1 MNEEDLLIKQFKRH
15 KKLYIGL
22 FLFFIIVFSYE
33 LHYSIKQEQ
42 NKIKEY
48 NYEKQSE
55 YESISKENIK
65 YDKVQNDKESVE
77 ALFTKKTQKSTSS
90 DETEPI
96 YKRNGFVWN
105 PDTLKNIC
113 TGAQCTGF
121 LYSRNSALRY
131 AVVQGTDNEYYLNHD
146 LTGRQSFGGSLFLD
160 CRADNQFNQ
169 QNAVIYGHN
178 LKNGTMF
185 GSLKLYNDE
194 SYAKQN
200 EMFDLYTDKNEHFEY
215 RVFAVFKTTEESCIY
230 RTDFTEKQMKDY
242 LKNSMKESVIHNYTF
257 EPTGKEHIL
266 TLSTCVNNDNTRQI
280 VQLVRI
286 E

>member
-113 TGAQCTGF
+113 T
-121 LYSRNSALRY
+121 
-131 AVVQGTDNEYYLNHD
+131 
-146 LTGRQSFGGSLFLD
+146 
-160 CRADNQFNQ
+160 
-169 QNAVIYGHN
+169 
-178 LKNGTMF
+178 
-185 GSLKLYNDE
+185 
-194 SYAKQN
+194 
-200 EMFDLYTDKNEHFEY
+200 
-215 RVFAVFKTTEESCIY
+215 
-230 RTDFTEKQMKDY
+230 
-242 LKNSMKESVIHNYTF
+242 
-257 EPTGKEHIL
+257 
-266 TLSTCVNNDNTRQI
+266 
-280 VQLVRI
+280 
-286 E
+286 